1 MTSEEAAERIETI
14 KMTLEECIEGED
26 DVSYITS
33 DDASA
38 LDMAIEILE
47 QEPCEDAI
55 SKAGVFEI
63 LGNLMS
69 IPYDFDRPINK
80 DDVSESM
87 DAIRALSP
95 VTPAR
100 PKGHWIGQKKIG
112 FGEWKECIVPLKDGY
127 VTDSCSC
134 SECGEWL
141 TGSDEYQCS
150 GNYCPNCGAEMES
163 EE

>member
-1 MTSEEAAERIETI
+1 MSKWIAEFD
-14 KMTLEECIEGED
+14 LEDGDTMPEHMDLEYKGAKIDLHCKP
-26 DVSYITS
+26 
-33 DDASA
+33 
-38 LDMAIEILE
+38 LE
-47 QEPCEDAI
+47 QELCEDAI
-55 SKAGVFEI
+55 SRRAVLNTLDSTDKFLDETRTVESYKT
-63 LGNLMS
+63 LLEECYKNL
-69 IPYDFDRPINK
+69 P
-80 DDVSESM
+80 
-87 DAIRALSP
+87 P
-95 VTPAR
+95 VTPIR

-150 GNYCPNCGAEMES
+150 GNYCPNCGAEMEN